1 MTMAQISDDTTMGD
15 ALRRAGV
22 TTPSQRL
29 DRLARRAWEEFPADN
44 AMAQRRKVIREAML
58 GEMCW
63 ALIEEWQP
71 AALGKAIGWV
81 LDRAAEQIREEVEI
95 KAAKVSG
102 RKKPK
107 LELVQPE
114 PEAAKS
120 AHARREEKRAA
131 VLVKAAVKLSKL
143 DTFLVNGQPI
153 GDVTPEDALDW
164 AASRERDVRF
174 VTMLTGS
181 LPPGRPI
188 RDSWHGDEADKIY
201 ELAER
206 AASNDG
212 PIHEPPKSRTH

>member
-1 MTMAQISDDTTMGD
+1 MAPAQTSGDTTMGE

-22 TTPSQRL
+22 TTAKQRL
-29 DRLARRAWEEFPADN
+29 DRLARRAWEEFPAGN
-44 AMAQRRKVIREAML
+44 AMADRRKVIREAMMS
-58 GEMCW
+58 EMFW
-63 ALIEEWQP
+63 TLVEEWQP
-71 AALGKAIGWV
+71 SAIGKAVGWL

-95 KAAKVSG
+95 KAAKASG

-114 PEAAKS
+114 PEPARS

-143 DTFLVNGQPI
+143 DTFMVNGQPI
-153 GDVTPEDALDW
+153 GDVTPEEALDW

-188 RDSWHGDEADKIY
+188 RDSWHGDEVDKVY